1 MNNVRWNSFEL
12 EDVRMKN
19 VSWNSFKL
27 EDVEH
32 GDLTDESEN
41 VDIKVKG
48 KRVLLSFPFKQFQ
61 VCWKWHR
68 KVNKR

>member
-1 MNNVRWNSFEL
+1 
-12 EDVRMKN
+12 MKN
-19 VSWNSFKL
+19 VSWNSFEL

-41 VDIKVKG
+41 VNIKVKG